1 MPMLENLGKLTFRRL
16 SRKASAFRM
25 TNAEKIGIA
34 ALNLGIHK
42 DAVRS
47 GDFAG
52 GFRRV
57 GLVGVAEL

>member
-25 TNAEKIGIA
+25 TNAEEIGIA

-42 DAVRS
+42 
-47 GDFAG
+47 
-52 GFRRV
+52 
-57 GLVGVAEL
+57 AED